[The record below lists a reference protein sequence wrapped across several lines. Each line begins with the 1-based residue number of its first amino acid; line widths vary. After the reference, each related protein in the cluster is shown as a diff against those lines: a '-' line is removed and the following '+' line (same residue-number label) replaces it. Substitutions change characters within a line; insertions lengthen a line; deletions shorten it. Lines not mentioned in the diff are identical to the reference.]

1 MTDQDMESIVNAG
14 VREEKL
20 AQLDGSTLADV
31 IREFTVFAEA
41 NGIPVEAV
49 VLEQGWS
56 DNDDLCFVG
65 VRPPTEKEK
74 ADRRTR
80 EEKRREKE
88 RLAREAVEARERAL
102 LAKLQ
107 KKYSTS

>member
-1 MTDQDMESIVNAG
+1 MTDQSLESIVNAG

-20 AQLDGSTLADV
+20 TQFDGYTLSDV

-41 NGIPVEAV
+41 NGIPVEDV
-49 VLEQGWS
+49 ILEQGWS
-56 DNDDLCFVG
+56 EEGLYLVG
-65 VRPPTEKEK
+65 MRPPTEKEK
-74 ADRRTR
+74 AARLVK

-102 LAKLQ
+102 LEKLQ
-107 KKYSTS
+107 RKYSSS